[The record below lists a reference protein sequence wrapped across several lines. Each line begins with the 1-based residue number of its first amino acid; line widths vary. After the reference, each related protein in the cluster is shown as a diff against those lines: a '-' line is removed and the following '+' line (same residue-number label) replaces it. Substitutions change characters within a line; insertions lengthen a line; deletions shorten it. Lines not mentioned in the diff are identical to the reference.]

1 LPLVP
6 IATFLAG
13 ALLTLLLPVLLL
25 IVLTVWYWKFSER
38 APETSEA
45 DVPAAPAE
53 ADVPAAPAEAGAG
66 PSATPATG
74 ASATGS

>member
-1 LPLVP
+1 MPLVP

-25 IVLTVWYWKFSER
+25 IVLTVWYWKFSAR

-45 DVPAAPAE
+45 DM
-53 ADVPAAPAEAGAG
+53 PAAPAEAGAA

-74 ASATGS
+74 ASASGS